1 MAVFEFSA
9 LSTDSLEDRAEGTI
23 VAPDKLAAFDK
34 LKRLEYEDIKLKP
47 LHGVEAFFRQWTA
60 DVS

>member
-1 MAVFEFSA
+1 MAVFAYSA
-9 LSTDSLEDRAEGTI
+9 ISAESVDGREQGTV

-34 LKRLEYEDIKLKP
+34 LKRLEYEDIKLRS
-47 LHGVEAFFRQWTA
+47 LHGFEAFMRQWTA